1 MKLAFSEEH
10 EKLRHDIRAYINDL
24 MTEELKAE
32 LRHDFKGEGGGPL
45 WKQAMRQLG
54 SDGWIGLGWPK
65 AYGGMEKGA
74 MEQYIFFSEV
84 AKAGFPFPFLTS
96 ESVGPALASFGD
108 DSLKDEIIPKILSG
122 ETNIC
127 IGYSE
132 PGAGTD
138 LASLKTRAVK
148 GDDGYYTINGQKM
161 WTSLAEFA
169 DYIWLAVRTG
179 DPEKLGKHGS
189 ISMFLVPMDTPG
201 ISITPVYTLGSVRTN
216 ATYLQDVRV
225 HESRLVGEENGGWKV
240 IMSQL
245 NRERLALVS
254 HGPSC
259 GLFTKVC
266 EYAAQTNLPN
276 GERLID
282 QDWVKMN
289 LAQARQGFEAI
300 RLICYKQAWAIATTG
315 NLDMAEASSA
325 KIFGSEFLI
334 EAARGMMEVLG
345 YASTLHMQ
353 SEHNILAGE
362 FERLYRTLS
371 ILTFGGGTNEIQRD
385 IISIFGLSM
394 PRPLRA

>member
-1 MKLAFSEEH
+1 MKLAFTEEQ
-10 EKLRHDIRAYINDL
+10 EQLRQDIRAYITDL
-24 MTEELKAE
+24 MTDELRAE
-32 LRHDFKGEGGGPL
+32 LNQEFKGEGGGPI
-45 WKQAMRQLG
+45 WKECMRKLG
-54 SDGWIGLGWPK
+54 KDGWIGLGWPK
-65 AYGGMEKGA
+65 EYGGMEKGP
-74 MEQYIFFSEV
+74 MEQYIFFAEV

-96 ESVGPALASFGD
+96 ESVGPAIAQFAGD
-108 DSLKDEIIPKILSG
+108 ELKSEMIPKILSG

-148 GDDGYYTINGQKM
+148 DDDGYYTINGQKM

-169 DYIWLAVRTG
+169 DYIWLAARTG
-179 DPEKLGKHGS
+179 DEEKLGKHGS
-189 ISMFLVPMDTPG
+189 ISMFLIPMDTPG
-201 ISITPVYTLGSVRTN
+201 ISITPVYTLGGVRTN
-216 ATYLQDVRV
+216 ATYIQDVKV
-225 HESRLVGEENGGWKV
+225 HESRLVGAENGGWKV

-254 HGPSC
+254 HGPSTSF
-259 GLFTKVC
+259 LRKVC
-266 EYAAQTNLPN
+266 EYAAETHMPN

-289 LAQARQGFEAI
+289 LAKARQGFEAI
-300 RLICYKQAWAIATTG
+300 RLICYKQAYEIDKTG

-325 KIFGSEFLI
+325 KIFGSEFLV
-334 EAARGMMEVLG
+334 EATRNLMEVLG
-345 YASTLHMQ
+345 YASTMHMG
-353 SEHNILAGE
+353 SKHNVLAGE
-362 FERLYRTLS
+362 MERMYRTLS

-394 PRPLRA
+394 PRPMRA

>member
-1 MKLAFSEEH
+1 MKLAFSEVH
-10 EKLRHDIRAYINDL
+10 EKLRLEIRQYITGL
-24 MTEELKAE
+24 MTEELKKE
-32 LRHDFKGEGGGPL
+32 LHQDFKGEGGGPL
-45 WKQAMRQLG
+45 WKETMRTMG
-54 SDGWIGLGWPK
+54 RDGWIGLGWPK
-65 AYGGMEKGA
+65 EYGGMEKGA

-108 DSLKDEIIPKILSG
+108 DSLKDEVIPKILSG

-132 PGAGTD
+132 SGSGTD
-138 LASLKTRAVK
+138 LASLTTRAVK

-169 DYIWLAVRTG
+169 DYIWLAARTG
-179 DPEKLGKHGS
+179 DEEELGKHGS
-189 ISMFLVPMDTPG
+189 ISMFLIPMDTPG

-225 HESRLVGEENGGWKV
+225 HESRLVGPENGGWKV

-259 GLFTKVC
+259 GMFKRVC
-266 EYAAQTNLPN
+266 EYAAQTELPN

-282 QDWVKMN
+282 QAWVKMN
-289 LAQARQGFEAI
+289 LARARQGFEAI
-300 RLICYKQAWAIATTG
+300 RMICYKQAWAIATTG

-334 EAARGMMEVLG
+334 EANRGLMEVLG
-345 YASTLHMQ
+345 YASTLHMG
-353 SEHNILAGE
+353 SEHNVLDGE
-362 FERLYRTLS
+362 FERMYRTLS

-385 IISIFGLSM
+385 IISIFGLNM

>member
-1 MKLAFSEEH
+1 MKLAFSDEH
-10 EKLRHDIRAYINDL
+10 EKLRQDIRAYIGEL
-24 MTEELKAE
+24 MTDELKDE
-32 LRHDFKGEGGGPL
+32 LSHDFKGEGGGPI
-45 WKQAMRQLG
+45 WKECMRKMG
-54 SDGWIGLGWPK
+54 RDGWIGLGWPK
-65 AYGGMEKGA
+65 EYGGMEKGA
-74 MEQYIFFSEV
+74 MEQYIFFAEV

-96 ESVGPALASFGD
+96 ESVGPALAAFGD
-108 DSLKDEIIPKILSG
+108 ESLKSEVIPKILSG

-169 DYIWLAVRTG
+169 DYIWLAAKTG
-179 DPEKLGKHGS
+179 NEEEKGKHGS
-189 ISMFLVPMDTPG
+189 ISMFLIPMDTPG

-225 HESRLVGEENGGWKV
+225 HESRLVGAENGGWQV

-259 GLFTKVC
+259 GLFQKVC
-266 EYAAQTNLPN
+266 QYAAETNLPN

-282 QDWVKMN
+282 QPWVKMN

-300 RLICYKQAWAIATTG
+300 KLICYKQAWAIATTG

-334 EAARGMMEVLG
+334 EAARGMLEVLG
-345 YASTLHMQ
+345 YASTMHMR

>member
-10 EKLRHDIRAYINDL
+10 EKLRHELRAYITEI
-24 MTEELKAE
+24 MTEELKEE
-32 LRHDFKGEGGGPL
+32 LRHDFKGEGGGPI
-45 WKQAMRQLG
+45 WKAAMRKMG
-54 SDGWIGLGWPK
+54 RDGWIGLGWPK
-65 AYGGMEKGA
+65 EYGGMEKGA
-74 MEQYIFFSEV
+74 MEQYIFFAEV
-84 AKAGFPFPFLTS
+84 SKAGFPFPFLTS
-96 ESVGPALASFGD
+96 ESVGPALAAFGGE
-108 DSLKDEIIPKILSG
+108 EIKQEMIPKILSG

-169 DYIWLAVRTG
+169 DYIWLACKTG
-179 DPEKLGKHGS
+179 DEEVLGKHGS

-225 HESRLVGEENGGWKV
+225 HESRLIGEENTGWKV

-245 NRERLALVS
+245 NRERLALCS
-254 HGPSC
+254 HGPSS
-259 GLFTKVC
+259 GLFKKVC
-266 EYAAQTNLPN
+266 EFAENSKLPN

-282 QDWVKMN
+282 QGWVKMN
-289 LAQARQGFEAI
+289 LAKARQGFEAI
-300 RLICYKQAWAIATTG
+300 RLICYKQAWAITTTG
-315 NLDMAEASSA
+315 NLDMAEASMA
-325 KIFGSEFLI
+325 KIYGSEFMI
-334 EAARGMMEVLG
+334 DAVRGMMEILG
-345 YASTLHMQ
+345 YGSTLHMR
-353 SEHNILAGE
+353 SEHNILSGE